1 MSRLQSERDRVIL
14 SFRVDDE
21 LKEAFRDEIDES
33 MSQHFRG
40 YMARYV
46 ESSDDEIDLSGEK
59 QMIRRAYRVLRET
72 VEARGS
78 DYAIIQTD
86 IAKTKLADEFNVPRE
101 SVRSGVLN
109 PLQQHGYIVPMWGR
123 IKLLSVRDTDG

>member
-78 DYAIIQTD
+78 DYAVIQTD